1 MGLFGKKKSKAA
13 VFVDFEHWSIAY
25 DNVYRMNPDID
36 RFYRDL
42 TEKYEIKKIKF
53 FGDFMNPTLER
64 QMNEIRKVT
73 NDIIDTHN
81 PDAFRKDYTDFIML
95 DYIYQ
100 CAVDEKKIDTYILFT
115 GDGHFSSVLHYL
127 KNKLKKR
134 VIVFGVR
141 DCISSK
147 LRNSADEV
155 VEYPELTAQRNKYY
169 DMIIENFRYINRH
182 RDKMIYPTFL
192 STVTAVARL
201 NNVSDEDVRNAL
213 QELIDKKI
221 IYKTETVVNQGE
233 NTVRILR
240 LDKGK
245 AIAAGL
251 YTVD

>member
-1 MGLFGKKKSKAA
+1 M
-13 VFVDFEHWSIAY
+13 
-25 DNVYRMNPDID
+25 
-36 RFYRDL
+36 
-42 TEKYEIKKIKF
+42 
-53 FGDFMNPTLER
+53 
-64 QMNEIRKVT
+64 
-73 NDIIDTHN
+73 
-81 PDAFRKDYTDFIML
+81 
-95 DYIYQ
+95 
-100 CAVDEKKIDTYILFT
+100 
-115 GDGHFSSVLHYL
+115 
-127 KNKLKKR
+127 
-134 VIVFGVR
+134 
-141 DCISSK
+141 
-147 LRNSADEV
+147 
-155 VEYPELTAQRNKYY
+155 EYPELTAQRNKYY